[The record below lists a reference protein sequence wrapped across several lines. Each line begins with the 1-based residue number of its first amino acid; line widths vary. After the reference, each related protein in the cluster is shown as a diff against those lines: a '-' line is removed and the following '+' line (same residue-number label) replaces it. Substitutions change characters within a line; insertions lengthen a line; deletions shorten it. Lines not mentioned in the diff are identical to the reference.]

1 VTDPSSFDLSPI
13 VDDVL
18 WCDEID
24 STSTFLVRQ
33 SLGNS
38 IAVLSWNQTG
48 GRGRLGREW
57 ISPAGKSLAM
67 SVGLWPE
74 VLPGVLSTEW
84 LGALSL
90 ISAATLADALRPHL
104 SEPIRIKWPN
114 DVMISGKKVAGIL
127 GEIPL
132 PGLVIVGVGLNVSL
146 SEDELPTENA
156 TSLGLHGMDAN
167 SVDQVVR
174 TFLIHLRQAL
184 EMSRDGLS
192 HEMLAW
198 LSEQVETLGS
208 RVRVDFPGGN
218 SWEGTALSLD
228 RSGRLKVQFDGSD
241 QPDLIDSADV
251 WHLRPAQAG

>member
-1 VTDPSSFDLSPI
+1 MTNFPSFDLSQV
-13 VDDVL
+13 VDEVV
-18 WCDEID
+18 WCDEVD
-24 STSTFLVRQ
+24 STSTFLAQKSSGR
-33 SLGNS
+33 S

-57 ISPAGKSLAM
+57 VSPEGKALAM

-74 VLPGVLSTEW
+74 VVPSEFSTQW

-104 SEPIRIKWPN
+104 SEPVRIKWPN

-127 GEIPL
+127 GEIPS
-132 PGLVIVGVGLNVSL
+132 PGLVIVGVGLNVSMNG
-146 SEDELPTENA
+146 DELPTANA
-156 TSLGLHGMDAN
+156 TSLGLHGFDTS
-167 SVDQVVR
+167 SVGQVMK

-184 EMSRDGLS
+184 EVSRDGLS
-192 HEMLAW
+192 REMLAW
-198 LSEQVETLGS
+198 ISEQVETLGS

-218 SWEGTALSLD
+218 SREGTALSLD
-228 RSGRLKVQFDGSD
+228 RSGRLSVRFDGSE
-241 QPDLIDSADV
+241 QPDLIDAADV

>member
-1 VTDPSSFDLSPI
+1 VTDSSTFDLSHV
-13 VDDVL
+13 VDDMV
-18 WCDEID
+18 WCDEVD
-24 STSTFLVRQ
+24 STSTYLAGKF
-33 SLGNS
+33 SGSS

-57 ISPAGKSLAM
+57 ISPSGKSLAM

-74 VLPGVLSTEW
+74 VLPEVLSTEW

-104 SEPIRIKWPN
+104 SEPVRIKWPN
-114 DVMISGKKVAGIL
+114 DVMISEKKVAGIL
-127 GEIPL
+127 GEIPS

-146 SEDELPTENA
+146 SEEELPTESA
-156 TSLGLHGMDAN
+156 TSLSLHGVDAN
-167 SVDQVVR
+167 AVGQVVK

-184 EMSRDGLS
+184 EVSRDGLS
-192 HEMLAW
+192 REMLAW

-218 SWEGTALSLD
+218 SREGMALSLD
-228 RSGRLKVQFDGSD
+228 RSGRLNVQFDGSE
-241 QPDLIDSADV
+241 QTDLIDSADV
-251 WHLRPAQAG
+251 WHIRPAQAD

>member
-1 VTDPSSFDLSPI
+1 VTFARPFDLPGA
-13 VDDVL
+13 VQTVV
-18 WCDEID
+18 WRDEVD
-24 STSTFLVRQ
+24 STSALLAKEFLGQ
-33 SLGNS
+33 S

-74 VLPGVLSTEW
+74 VLPDVLSTEW

-104 SEPIRIKWPN
+104 SEPIRIKWPK

-132 PGLVIVGVGLNVSL
+132 PGRVIVGVGLNVSL
-146 SEDELPTENA
+146 SEEELPTESA
-156 TSLGLHGMDAN
+156 TSLSLHDVDAN

-184 EMSRDGLS
+184 EVSRGGLS

-208 RVRVDFPGGN
+208 RVRVDFPGGD
-218 SWEGTALSLD
+218 SREGTALSLD
-228 RSGRLKVQFDGSD
+228 RSGRLNVQFDGSE
-241 QPDLIDSADV
+241 QPELIDSADV
-251 WHLRPAQAG
+251 WHLRPAEAG

>member
-1 VTDPSSFDLSPI
+1 MTKSESFDLSHV
-13 VDDVL
+13 VDEVV
-18 WCDEID
+18 WAGEVD
-24 STSTFLVRQ
+24 STSTLVSQ
-33 SLGNS
+33 KFSGKS

-74 VLPGVLSTEW
+74 VLPDVISTEW

-104 SEPIRIKWPN
+104 SEPVRIKWPN
-114 DVMISGKKVAGIL
+114 DVMISGKKVSGIL
-127 GEIPL
+127 GEIPK

-146 SEDELPTENA
+146 SEEELPTENA
-156 TSLGLHGMDAN
+156 TSLSLHGVDTT

-174 TFLIHLRQAL
+174 IFLIHLRQAL
-184 EMSRDGLS
+184 EVSRAGLS
-192 HEMLAW
+192 REMLAW
-198 LSEQVETLGS
+198 LSEQVETLGR

-218 SWEGTALSLD
+218 SREGTALSLD
-228 RSGRLKVQFDGSD
+228 QSGRLNVQFDGAES
-241 QPDLIDSADV
+241 PVVIDSADV

>member
-1 VTDPSSFDLSPI
+1 MTNSPSFDLTGV
-13 VDDVL
+13 VDEVM
-18 WCDEID
+18 WCDEVD
-24 STSTFLVRQ
+24 STSTFLVQ
-33 SLGNS
+33 KFSGQS

-57 ISPAGKSLAM
+57 ISPAGKSLAL

-74 VLPGVLSTEW
+74 VLPDVLSSEW

-90 ISAATLADALRPHL
+90 ISAATLADALRPHI
-104 SEPIRIKWPN
+104 SEPVRIKWPN

-127 GEIPL
+127 GEIPS

-146 SEDELPTENA
+146 SEEELPTENA
-156 TSLGLHGMDAN
+156 TSLSLHVVGTN

-184 EMSRDGLS
+184 EVSRGGLS
-192 HEMLAW
+192 VEMLAW
-198 LSEQVETLGS
+198 LSEQVETLGR

-218 SWEGTALSLD
+218 SREGTALSLD
-228 RSGRLKVQFDGSD
+228 RSGRLSVQFDGSKS
-241 QPDLIDSADV
+241 PDLIDSADV